1 MVKPKDLAKSGDVLD
16 KLDKVAP
23 LPHPYDRLD
32 MEPDFG
38 KLKDSWKADNC
49 ATLDGIIGVEPLKR
63 PKTKEEERE
72 LIKKFL
78 SGLDKL
84 FSKEVNRGPMRP
96 LSLIFEYCAKCN
108 TCASACHIYEMSL
121 EKEIYRPLFRSETL
135 RKMYTRHKK
144 GKGLVASFLGGD
156 IDINIESI
164 LRLGELA
171 YRCNVC
177 RRCAQTCPL
186 GLDNAIIT
194 REIRKIFSMEMGI
207 APLAL
212 HEQGTM
218 RQLEVGSSTGMSPSA
233 FRDIIK
239 FMEEEI
245 GEFTGKPYKVPV
257 DKKGADIL
265 LIHNA
270 GEYIS
275 WLQNPMA
282 FEIIFSEA
290 GLNWTLSSDMIGYDN
305 VNYGL
310 FYDDAQ
316 LRKIGTAHFKV
327 AKKLGVQR
335 IIIGECGHAHRV
347 MMVSMDRLIAGEDNI
362 PRESCFPL
370 LWQLVKNKE
379 FDLDPKRNNFPVT
392 LHDPCNYV
400 RSMGIVEPQRKILR
414 AIAPQFREMA
424 PHGVYNYCCGGGSG
438 FAIMNSFNFN
448 DFRYKVAHRKKFQ
461 QTLEAFRDTVGD
473 KSIPKYVCAPC
484 SNCKGAYRDMLVHY
498 RATEK
503 FSIHYDGVVELIVN
517 AMTKF
522 KKPYLEFLRKE

>member
-1 MVKPKDLAKSGDVLD
+1 MVKPQDIGKAGGIVS
-16 KLDKVAP
+16 KLDKIVS
-23 LPHPYDRLD
+23 LPPPYDKPG
-32 MEPDFG
+32 MEPDFR
-38 KLKDSWKADNC
+38 KLRDSWEADNC
-49 ATLDGIIGVEPLKR
+49 ATLDGFIGVEPLKR

-84 FSKEVNRGPMRP
+84 FSKEVNRGAMRP

-108 TCASACHIYEMSL
+108 TCANACHSFEMSM
-121 EKEIYRPLFRSETL
+121 ENEVYRPIFRSEIL
-135 RKMYTRHKK
+135 RKLYTKHKS
-144 GKGLVASFLGGD
+144 GNGLIARFLGGD
-156 IDINIESI
+156 IDINIETI

-186 GLDNAIIT
+186 GLDNSIIT

-207 APLAL
+207 APIAL

-218 RQLEVGSSTGMSPSA
+218 RQLEVGSSTGITPKA
-233 FRDIIK
+233 FWSMVK

-245 GEFTGKPYKVPV
+245 EEFTGKPYKMPV

-270 GEYIS
+270 GEYLTWI
-275 WLQNPMA
+275 QNPVA
-282 FEIIFSEA
+282 FAIIFNEA
-290 GLNWTLSSDMIGYDN
+290 GLNWTLSSEMLGYDN

-316 LRKIGTAHFKV
+316 ARKIGTAHLKI
-327 AKKLGVQR
+327 ARELGVKR
-335 IIIGECGHAHRV
+335 IVIGECGHAHRAT
-347 MMVSMDRLIAGEDNI
+347 MVYIDRLIAGEDNI

-370 LWQLVKNKE
+370 LWALVKSKE
-379 FDLDPKRNNFPVT
+379 FDLDPNRNNFPVT

-400 RSMGIVEPQRKILR
+400 RSMGIVEPQRKVLR
-414 AIAPQFREMA
+414 AIAPQFREMT
-424 PHGVYNYCCGGGSG
+424 PHGVNNYCCGGGSG
-438 FAIMNSFNFN
+438 FAIMNSFNFE
-448 DFRYKVAHRKKFQ
+448 DFKNKVSQRKKFQ
-461 QTLEAFRDTVGD
+461 QILEAFKGTVED
-473 KSIPKYVCAPC
+473 KSIPKFICAPC
-484 SNCKGAYRDMLVHY
+484 SNCKGAFRDLLVHY
-498 RATEK
+498 QATER
-503 FSIHYDGVVELIVN
+503 FNIQYDGLVELIVN

-522 KKPYLEFLRKE
+522 KKPFLEFLR